1 MPGYLKKFDGV
12 LVYKLA
18 AKAIKDANRVVVFTG
33 AGISVESGIPPFRG
47 KDGLWSKY
55 DPTFL
60 DITYFHQRPK
70 ESWILIKEIFYDFF
84 GQAKPN
90 AAHYALAAL
99 ERNGLMQATITQN
112 IDNLHYEAGSKTVYE
127 FHGTSQYLVC
137 EKCGKRYNVSEINLA
152 TLPPLCT
159 SCGHVLKPDFV
170 FFGEPIPEHTN
181 TLSFHEAEVADVF
194 LLIGTT
200 GEIMPAS
207 MIPHIAKRRGAT
219 IIEVN
224 PKESNYTGDITDV
237 FIQAKATEA
246 MTRLAQELV

>member
-1 MPGYLKKFDGV
+1 M
-12 LVYKLA
+12 YKLA
-18 AKAIKDANRVVVFTG
+18 AEAIKNANRVCVFTG

-55 DPTFL
+55 DPAFL
-60 DITYFHQRPK
+60 NITYFHQRPK

-137 EKCGKRYNVSEINLA
+137 EKCGKRYHMWEIDLNN
-152 TLPPLCT
+152 LPP
-159 SCGHVLKPDFV
+159 SCKSCKHVLKPDFV
-170 FFGEPIPEHTN
+170 FFGEPIPQQTN
-181 TLSFHEAEVADVF
+181 SLSFHEAEVADVF

-207 MIPHIAKRRGAT
+207 MIPHIAKRKGAT

-237 FIQAKATEA
+237 FIKAKATEA
-246 MTRLAQELV
+246 MTQLVQELELYD

>member
-1 MPGYLKKFDGV
+1 M
-12 LVYKLA
+12 YKLA
-18 AKAIKDANRVVVFTG
+18 AEAIKNANRAVVFTG

-60 DITYFHQRPK
+60 DINYFHQRPK

-84 GQAKPN
+84 GQSKPN
-90 AAHYALAAL
+90 VAHYALATL
-99 ERNGLMQATITQN
+99 EKNGLIKATITQN

-127 FHGTSQYLVC
+127 FHGTSRYCVC
-137 EKCGKRYNVSEINLA
+137 EKCGKRYRVSEIDLSN
-152 TLPPLCT
+152 LPPLCT

-170 FFGEPIPEHTN
+170 FFGEPIPEQTN
-181 TLSFHEAEVADVF
+181 RLSFHEAEVADVF

-207 MIPHIAKRRGAT
+207 MIPNIAKKKGAA

-224 PKESNYTGDITDV
+224 PRKSNYTESITDI
-237 FIQAKATEA
+237 FIQAKATVA
-246 MTRLAQELV
+246 LTRLTQSLELHD

>member
-1 MPGYLKKFDGV
+1 M
-12 LVYKLA
+12 YKLA
-18 AKAIKDANRVVVFTG
+18 AEAIKDANRLIVFTG

-60 DITYFHQRPK
+60 NITYFHQRPK
-70 ESWILIKEIFYDFF
+70 ESWMLIKEIFYDFF

-99 ERNGLMQATITQN
+99 EQNGLMQATITQN
-112 IDNLHYEAGSKTVYE
+112 IDNLHYEAGSKNVYE
-127 FHGTSQYLVC
+127 FHGTSQYCVC
-137 EKCGKRYNVSEINLA
+137 DTCRKRYHVSEINLG
-152 TLPPLCT
+152 TLPPLCK

-181 TLSFHEAEVADVF
+181 ALSFHEAEVADVF
-194 LLIGTT
+194 FLIGTT

-207 MIPHIAKRRGAT
+207 MIPDVAKRNGAM

-224 PKESNYTGDITDV
+224 PKESNYTKSITDV
-237 FIQAKATEA
+237 FIRAKATEA
-246 MTRLAQELV
+246 MRRLAQELQLYDCNWERGLGF

>member
-1 MPGYLKKFDGV
+1 M
-12 LVYKLA
+12 YKLVA
-18 AKAIKDANRVVVFTG
+18 EAINNASRAVVFTG

-60 DITYFHQRPK
+60 NITYFYQRPK

-99 ERNGLMQATITQN
+99 EKNGLIQATITQN
-112 IDNLHYEAGSKTVYE
+112 VDNLHYEAGSKTVYE
-127 FHGTSQYLVC
+127 FHGTSQYCVC
-137 EKCGKRYNVSEINLA
+137 DACGKRYHVSEIDLG
-152 TLPPLCT
+152 TLPPLCK
-159 SCGHVLKPDFV
+159 SCGQVLKPDFV
-170 FFGEPIPEHTN
+170 FFGEPIPEHIN
-181 TLSFHEAEVADVF
+181 ALSFHEAEVADVF

-207 MIPHIAKRRGAT
+207 MIPHIAKRNGAM

-224 PKESNYTGDITDV
+224 PKESNYTESITDV
-237 FIQAKATEA
+237 FIRAKATEA
-246 MTRLAQELV
+246 MTRLAQELGLCQEGHPE

>member
-1 MPGYLKKFDGV
+1 M
-12 LVYKLA
+12 YKLA
-18 AKAIKDANRVVVFTG
+18 AETIKNANRVCVFTG

-70 ESWILIKEIFYDFF
+70 ESWIVIKEIFYDFF

-90 AAHYALAAL
+90 AAHYALATL
-99 ERNGLMQATITQN
+99 EQNGVVQATITQN
-112 IDNLHYEAGSKTVYE
+112 IDNLHYEAGSKTIYE

-170 FFGEPIPEHTN
+170 FFGEPIPEQTN
-181 TLSFHEAEVADVF
+181 GLSFHEAEVADVF

-207 MIPHIAKRRGAT
+207 MIPHIAKRKGAT

-224 PKESNYTGDITDV
+224 PKESNYTKNITDI
-237 FIQAKATEA
+237 FIQAKATDA
-246 MTRLAQELV
+246 VPRLAQELGLHD

>member
-1 MPGYLKKFDGV
+1 M
-12 LVYKLA
+12 YKLA
-18 AKAIKDANRVVVFTG
+18 AKTIRNANRVVAFTG

-60 DITYFHQRPK
+60 DIAYFHKRPK
-70 ESWILIKEIFYDFF
+70 ESWTLIKEIFYDFF
-84 GQAKPN
+84 GQASPN
-90 AAHYALAAL
+90 AAHHALAAL
-99 ERNGLMQATITQN
+99 EQNGLMQATITQN

-137 EKCGKRYNVSEINLA
+137 EKCGKRYHVSEINLKN
-152 TLPPLCT
+152 LPPLCK
-159 SCGHVLKPDFV
+159 SCRHVLKPDFV
-170 FFGEPIPEHTN
+170 FFGEPIPEQTN
-181 TLSFHEAEVADVF
+181 ALSFHEAEVADVF

-207 MIPHIAKRRGAT
+207 MIPRIAKRKGAT

-237 FIQAKATEA
+237 FIQAIATEA
-246 MTRLAQELV
+246 MTRLVRELGLYD